1 MTNRR
6 ADPRFEVRIPG
17 KLMWANGAASKD
29 CTIRDLSE
37 GGARVDTIVYTEVP
51 ATVDLFEARTGNIF
65 ECAVRWH
72 QGGMIGLQFVDVCG
86 RLKRRML
93 IERHALRVTDAAA
106 QTP

>member
-1 MTNRR
+1 MPLERELKGHVMTNRR

-51 ATVDLFEARTGNIF
+51 ATVDLFEARTATF
-65 ECAVRWH
+65 SSVRSA
-72 QGGMIGLQFVDVCG
+72 GI
-86 RLKRRML
+86 
-93 IERHALRVTDAAA
+93 RVG
-106 QTP
+106 